1 MVALLS
7 AERPRLRRKPKESGK
22 LADNRSIRYC
32 AMIRWGDWCRHRQS
46 VRYLGRRTMWT
57 AGRTAKKV
65 FKRPG
70 AFALAVIKQF
80 RANQAVLLAGAVA
93 YYTLLSL
100 VPLLI
105 LILMA
110 LSHIVPEDRL
120 LQTLSEYL
128 EFVVPGQST
137 ALVEEVRTFLAHK
150 QVVGGILFLTMLFFS
165 ALAFT
170 ILENAMSVIFY
181 HRVKIKRRHFLVS
194 AVMPYLFILFL
205 GVGLLI
211 VTVLSGVLQ
220 FIGTRSITILGEPRS
235 LDEVSIFLLYIVG
248 VTGEA
253 LLLTAI
259 YFVMPVGRL
268 SLRHALIGGATATLL
283 WEVMRHILAWYYTT
297 MSQIQLVYGSLTTAI
312 AVLLSVEIGALV
324 LLVGAQ
330 VIAEYERISREPIET
345 SGQSMK
351 LDRIVEPKL

>member
-1 MVALLS
+1 MIVVDTIAS
-7 AERPRLRRKPKESGK
+7 A
-22 LADNRSIRYC
+22 
-32 AMIRWGDWCRHRQS
+32 
-46 VRYLGRRTMWT
+46 VRYGTMWT

-80 RANQAVLLAGAVA
+80 RANQGVLLAGAVA

-110 LSHIVPEDRL
+110 LSHIIPEDRL

-220 FIGTRSITILGEPRS
+220 FVGTRSITILGQPRS
-235 LDEVSIFLLYIVG
+235 LDEISIFLLYIVG
-248 VTGEA
+248 VTGEM

-283 WEVMRHILAWYYTT
+283 WEVMRHILAWYYVHHVANPTG
-297 MSQIQLVYGSLTTAI
+297 LRLTHHRHRGAI
-312 AVLLSVEIGALV
+312 
-324 LLVGAQ
+324 
-330 VIAEYERISREPIET
+330 ERGNWGFGPASRRTSDRGIRAYQPRADRDGWPINET
-345 SGQSMK
+345 GK
-351 LDRIVEPKL
+351 HR